1 MPYEKYQIITAE
13 SVLLIIGVFLFI
25 RSWVVCTKDFDSRIN
40 NIPDEWVR
48 NHCRNTEKA
57 HKYFALVG
65 LGLGLVLSMIS
76 LFYLLHTSFFTV
88 PTQTHTLF
96 YIEFF
101 IVLFF
106 MSALLIHMLNFFVE
120 PRSFGINFN
129 FYIEKI
135 LSEYKKNNFM
145 LLDNWDKAK
154 SYDMSKKDKFLKNES
169 YWINRYQ
176 QIVYQIVS
184 LYYLAI
190 ILTIIYLCT
199 IKTAYNYIFTI
210 CSLIFN

>member
-13 SVLLIIGVFLFI
+13 SILLIIGVFLFI

-48 NHCRNTEKA
+48 NRCRNTEKI

-76 LFYLLHTSFFTV
+76 LFYLFHTSFFTV
-88 PTQTHTLF
+88 PTQTKGLF
-96 YIEFF
+96 YIDFIFGLSYFFAIIFTIFNF
-101 IVLFF
+101 IVNGL
-106 MSALLIHMLNFFVE
+106 
-120 PRSFGINFN
+120 SFKYYNKN
-129 FYIEKI
+129 V
-135 LSEYKKNNFM
+135 LSYYKENNFM
-145 LLDNWDKAK
+145 PLDEWDKGKLDN
-154 SYDMSKKDKFLKNES
+154 MKKENFISWES
-169 YWINRYQ
+169 SRYSGIGWQ
-176 QIVYQIVS
+176 WNLYITVS
-184 LYYLAI
+184 LYYLI
-190 ILTIIYLCT
+190 ILLSIIYLCT